1 LKFAVIGSNSFSGSH
16 LVAYLLRLG
25 IPTLGVSRSPEPR
38 NLFLPRTWKQSNCDF
53 TFKQLDLNLDS
64 EILGKTLNDFNAT
77 HIINFAAQSM
87 VGQSWTS
94 PEDWYETNVVAI
106 SKLANYIQQIPTLE
120 KFIQVSTPEV
130 YGSTA
135 NWISEGH
142 PFNPS
147 TPYAA
152 SRAAADIHLRLMAS
166 HQGLPVIFT
175 RAANVYGPGQQPYRV
190 VPKAAILANKL
201 EPFALEGGGLSQRS
215 FIHISDVVEATFL
228 ISQKGQ
234 LGDDYHISTDELISI
249 RDLVKKV
256 YEHSGF
262 KNLEQDQAVADRL
275 GKDSGYFL
283 ASNKIRDELEW
294 SPKVTLDQGL
304 VDTIQW
310 VRENANELSTMN
322 LNYIHK
328 K

>member
-1 LKFAVIGSNSFSGSH
+1 
-16 LVAYLLRLG
+16 
-25 IPTLGVSRSPEPR
+25 
-38 NLFLPRTWKQSNCDF
+38 
-53 TFKQLDLNLDS
+53 
-64 EILGKTLNDFNAT
+64 
-77 HIINFAAQSM
+77 
-87 VGQSWTS
+87 
-94 PEDWYETNVVAI
+94 
-106 SKLANYIQQIPTLE
+106 
-120 KFIQVSTPEV
+120 
-130 YGSTA
+130 
-135 NWISEGH
+135 
-142 PFNPS
+142 
-147 TPYAA
+147 
-152 SRAAADIHLRLMAS
+152 
-166 HQGLPVIFT
+166 
-175 RAANVYGPGQQPYRV
+175 VYGPGQQPYRV

>member
-1 LKFAVIGSNSFSGSH
+1 M
-16 LVAYLLRLG
+16 AYLTRLG
-25 IPTLGVSRSPEPR
+25 IPTFGVSRSPEPR
-38 NLFLPRTWKQSNCDF
+38 NLFLPRTWQQSDCDF
-53 TFKQLDLNLDS
+53 TFQQLDLNHDS
-64 EILGKTLNDFNAT
+64 KVLGQKLRDFDVT

-87 VGQSWTS
+87 VGQSWAT

-106 SKLANYIQQIPTLE
+106 SKLANNILQIPTLE

-135 NWISEGH
+135 DWINEGH

-166 HQGLPVIFT
+166 QRGLPVIFT

-201 EPFALEGGGLSQRS
+201 EPFALEGGGLSKRS
-215 FIHISDVVEATFL
+215 FIHIDDVVEATFL

-234 LGDDYHISTDELISI
+234 LGNDYHISTNELISI
-249 RDLVKKV
+249 RDLVEKV

-262 KNLEQDQAVADRL
+262 TNLGQDQFIEDRL

-283 ASNKIRDELEW
+283 ASHKIRDELEW
-294 SPKVTLDQGL
+294 APRVGLDQGL
-304 VDTIQW
+304 IDTIQW
-310 VRENANELSTMN
+310 VRNNASELSTMK
-322 LNYIHK
+322 LDYVHK